1 MIEYLIDLLHQ
12 IELPVRNPVLILSLL
27 FFIIL
32 LVPFLFRRFH
42 IPGILGLILSG
53 VLIGPNGLNILEKS
67 DAINLFSTI
76 GLLYIMFMA
85 GLELDTNEFNK
96 YKYKSLLFGLFT
108 FSVPLMVG
116 FPICFYVLKFDFQ
129 ASFLVASMFSTHTLI
144 SYPIVSRWGIVS
156 QQAVAITVGGT
167 ILTDTAVLIMLAVIL
182 KTDHNGVP
190 SSFWLQLILSLTLFS
205 FVMFKIIPPVSRW
218 FFRKVESEKHSHYI
232 FVLAVIFFAA
242 FLSEIAGVEPI
253 IGAFMAGLALNS
265 LISHTSALFNRIEF
279 IGNALFIPFFLI
291 SVGMLVD
298 ISVLFNGN
306 HAVIIAIVLT
316 SVALIV
322 KWLAAW
328 LTQLTFSYNSVHR
341 RLIFGLSSS
350 HAAATLAIILV
361 GYDAKILDENT
372 LNATIILILITC
384 MVSSLVTER
393 AARELLIKQGLIDQ
407 HLNRIDQ
414 QNVFEKYLL
423 PISNQWSI
431 NRFLELSVI
440 FRKNVKHIPL
450 HVLQVVPADFPENE
464 LDKDDEFTLNLKKTA
479 AELDTP
485 VSFHREPD
493 FHIASG
499 ISRVANQVDAHYI
512 LLGWPQKS
520 GLIDRVFGEI
530 LDNVL
535 DTATQ
540 HLVVCRLQLPLVAH
554 QKLIISLPP
563 LAFTEPGFTDCFK
576 KWMQLSLELHLDV
589 VIFCTQETKSY
600 IKKLSAS
607 NYNFKNWK
615 FKVTDLNQ
623 NWFRSLEDYKTN
635 KEDLLVLMPGRPA
648 SASFLLE
655 QKEIPLYIEE
665 RFPENSVLLFYSGDA
680 I

>member
-384 MVSSLVTER
+384 VVSSLVTER

-423 PISNQWSI
+423 PISNQWSV

-623 NWFRSLEDYKTN
+623 NWFRSLEDFKTN

>member
-1 MIEYLIDLLHQ
+1 MHQYLIEIFHQ
-12 IELPVRNPVLILSLL
+12 IELPVRNPVLILSL
-27 FFIIL
+27 FFFVIL

-85 GLELDTNEFNK
+85 GLELDTHEFNK
-96 YKYKSLLFGLFT
+96 YKYKSLLFGLLT
-108 FSVPLMVG
+108 FIIPLLIG
-116 FPICFYVLKFDFQ
+116 FPICFYILNFDFQ

-156 QQAVAITVGGT
+156 QQAVAVTVGGT

-182 KTDHNGVP
+182 KTNNEGI
-190 SSFWLQLILSLTLFS
+190 SSAFWLQLLTSLIVFS
-205 FVMFKIIPPVSRW
+205 IIMFKVIPPISRW

-232 FVLAVIFFAA
+232 FVLSVIFLAA

-253 IGAFMAGLALNS
+253 IGAFMAGLALNP

-298 ISVLFNGN
+298 LSVLFNGN
-306 HAVIIAIVLT
+306 QAIIIAIIL
-316 SVALIV
+316 SIVALTV
-322 KWLAAW
+322 KWVAAW
-328 LTQLTFSYNSVHR
+328 LTQIIFSYQGVHR

-361 GYDAKILDENT
+361 GYEAKILDENT

-384 MVSSLVTER
+384 VVSSVVTER
-393 AARELLIKQGLIDQ
+393 AARELLLKQGLIDQ
-407 HLNRIDQ
+407 NLNHIDQ
-414 QNVFEKYLL
+414 QNVKEKFLL
-423 PISNQWSI
+423 SISNQWSL

-440 FRKNVKHIPL
+440 FRKNVKNIPL

-464 LDKDDEFTLNLKKTA
+464 LLAEDEFTLNLRKKA

-485 VSFHREPD
+485 VLFQREPD

-499 ISRVANQVDAHYI
+499 ITRVANQLDTHYI

-520 GLIDRVFGEI
+520 GLIDLVFGEL

-535 DTATQ
+535 DIAPQ
-540 HLVVCRLQLPLVAH
+540 HVLVCRLQLPLVAH
-554 QKLIISLPP
+554 QNLIIGLPP

-576 KWMQLSLELHLDV
+576 KWMQLSLELRLDV
-589 VIFCTQETKSY
+589 IIFCSEETKGY
-600 IKKLSAS
+600 IKKLHSTS
-607 NYNFKNWK
+607 FNFRNWK

-623 NWFRSLEDYKTN
+623 NWFRSIENHKVN
-635 KEDLLVLMPGRPA
+635 KEDLLILMPGRP
-648 SASFLLE
+648 SSVSFLLE
-655 QKEIPLYIEE
+655 QKEIPSYLEE
-665 RFPENSVLLFYSGDA
+665 YFPNNSVILFYSGDA

>member
-384 MVSSLVTER
+384 VVSSLVTER

-623 NWFRSLEDYKTN
+623 NWFRSLEDFKTN

>member
-232 FVLAVIFFAA
+232 FVLAVILFAA

-306 HAVIIAIVLT
+306 HAVIIAVVLT

-384 MVSSLVTER
+384 VVSSFVTER

-589 VIFCTQETKSY
+589 VIFCTEETKSY
-600 IKKLSAS
+600 IKKLSVS

>member
-1 MIEYLIDLLHQ
+1 MNEYLIDLFRQ

-27 FFIIL
+27 FFVIL
-32 LVPFLFRRFH
+32 LVPLLFRRFH

-67 DAINLFSTI
+67 EAINLFSTI

-108 FSVPLMVG
+108 FAIPLLVG
-116 FPICFYVLKFDFQ
+116 FPICFYLLKFDFQ

-182 KTDHNGVP
+182 KTNSEGVNNA
-190 SSFWLQLILSLTLFS
+190 FWLQLTISLFLFS
-205 FVMFKIIPPVSRW
+205 VVMFKVIPPVSRW

-232 FVLAVIFFAA
+232 FVLSVIFFAA

-298 ISVLFNGN
+298 LSVLFNGK

-316 SVALIV
+316 SVALLV

-328 LTQLTFSYNSVHR
+328 LTQMVFAFQGVHR

-361 GYDAKILDENT
+361 GFEAGILDENT
-372 LNATIILILITC
+372 LNATIILILFTC
-384 MVSSLVTER
+384 VISSIVTER
-393 AARELLIKQGLIDQ
+393 AARELLLKEGLID
-407 HLNRIDQ
+407 HNLNRIDQ
-414 QNVFEKYLL
+414 NDVSEKYLL
-423 PISNQWSI
+423 PISNQWSLD
-431 NRFLELSVI
+431 RFLELSVI
-440 FRKNVKHIPL
+440 FRKNVKQVPL
-450 HVLQVVPADFPENE
+450 HVLQVVPADYPENE
-464 LDKDDEFTLNLKKTA
+464 LVIEDSFTRSLHKTA
-479 AELDTP
+479 AELETKI
-485 VSFHREPD
+485 VFQREPD

-499 ISRVANQVDAHYI
+499 ITRVANQMDANYI

-520 GLIDRVFGEI
+520 GLLDRVFGEI
-530 LDNVL
+530 LDNIL
-535 DTATQ
+535 DTAPQ
-540 HLVVCRLQLPLVAH
+540 HILVCRLQLPLVAH
-554 QKLIISLPP
+554 QKLIIGLPP

-576 KWMQLSLELHLDV
+576 KWMQLSLELHMDV
-589 VIFCTQETKSY
+589 IIFCSEETKGY
-600 IKKLSAS
+600 IKKLNSK
-607 NYNFKNWK
+607 NYNFRNWK
-615 FKVTDLNQ
+615 FRVTDLNQ
-623 NWFRSLEDYKTN
+623 NWFKSIDNYKIN
-635 KEDLLVLMPGRPA
+635 KADLLVFMPGRPA
-648 SASFLLE
+648 SASFLME
-655 QKEIPLYIEE
+655 QNEIPSYIEQ
-665 RFPENSVLLFYSGDA
+665 RFPDNSVILFYSGAA

>member
-1 MIEYLIDLLHQ
+1 MIEYLVDLLHQ

-108 FSVPLMVG
+108 FSVPLMIG
-116 FPICFYVLKFDFQ
+116 FPICFYVLKFEFQ

-298 ISVLFNGN
+298 IFVLFNGN
-306 HAVIIAIVLT
+306 HAVIIAVVLT

-328 LTQLTFSYNSVHR
+328 LTQLTFSYKSVHR

-384 MVSSLVTER
+384 VVSSLVTER

-423 PISNQWSI
+423 PISNQWSF

-589 VIFCTQETKSY
+589 VIFCTEETKSY

-615 FKVTDLNQ
+615 FRVTDLNQ

-655 QKEIPLYIEE
+655 QKEIPLYIED

>member
-384 MVSSLVTER
+384 VVSSLVTER

-540 HLVVCRLQLPLVAH
+540 HLVVCRLQLPFVAH

>member
-384 MVSSLVTER
+384 VVSSLVTER

-423 PISNQWSI
+423 PISNQWSV

>member
-1 MIEYLIDLLHQ
+1 MNTYLMEWMNQ

-27 FFIIL
+27 FIVIL
-32 LVPFLFRRFH
+32 LVPLLFRRFH

-53 VLIGPNGLNILEKS
+53 VLIGPNGLNVLEKS

-96 YKYKSLLFGLFT
+96 YKHKSLLFGLFT
-108 FSVPLMVG
+108 FAIPLLVG
-116 FPICFYVLKFDFQ
+116 FPICYYILKFDYQ

-144 SYPIVSRWGIVS
+144 SYPIVSRWGIGTH
-156 QQAVAITVGGT
+156 QAVAITVGGT

-182 KTDHNGVP
+182 NTVNEGFYYP
-190 SSFWLQLILSLTLFS
+190 FWIQLVFSLLLFS
-205 FVMFKIIPPVSRW
+205 IVMFKIIPPISRW

-232 FVLAVIFFAA
+232 FVLSVIFFAA
-242 FLSEIAGVEPI
+242 FLSEIAGLEPI

-265 LISHTSALFNRIEF
+265 LVSHTSALFNRIEF
-279 IGNALFIPFFLI
+279 IGNALFIPFFLV

-298 ISVLFNGN
+298 LSVLFKGN
-306 HAVIIAIVLT
+306 HAIMIALILT
-316 SVALIV
+316 TVALLV

-328 LTQLTFSYNSVHR
+328 LTQQVFSFEGVHR

-361 GYDAKILDENT
+361 GYEAEILDENT

-384 MVSSLVTER
+384 VVSSVVTEG
-393 AARELLIKQGLIDQ
+393 AARALLLKQGLSDQHVNAIDQ
-407 HLNRIDQ
+407 DHVSDK
-414 QNVFEKYLL
+414 FLL
-423 PISNQWSI
+423 AMANPRSVD
-431 NRFLELSVI
+431 RFLELIVVL
-440 FRKNVKHIPL
+440 RGKVKQIPL
-450 HVLQVVPADFPENE
+450 HILQVVPADFPEE
-464 LDKDDEFTLNLKKTA
+464 DVPVEDEFTRDLHKKA
-479 AELDTP
+479 AALDTP
-485 VSFHREPD
+485 ILFSREPD

-499 ISRVANQVDAHYI
+499 ISRVANQLDAHFI

-535 DTATQ
+535 DTAPQ
-540 HLVVCRLQLPLVAH
+540 HILVCRLQLPLIAH
-554 QKLIISLPP
+554 RRLIIGLPP

-576 KWMQLSLELHLDV
+576 KWMQLSLAFHLDV
-589 VIFCTQETKSY
+589 LIFCSEEAKGY
-600 IKKLSAS
+600 IKKLHSPG
-607 NYNFKNWK
+607 YNFKNWK
-615 FKVTDLNQ
+615 FKVTDLHQ
-623 NWFRSLEDYKTN
+623 NWFRSIENDKIN

-655 QKEIPLYIEE
+655 QKEIPSYLEDH
-665 RFPENSVLLFYSGDA
+665 FPDNSVILFYSGAA

>member
-1 MIEYLIDLLHQ
+1 MIEYLIDLLHE

-384 MVSSLVTER
+384 VVSSLVTER

-485 VSFHREPD
+485 VTFHREPD

-665 RFPENSVLLFYSGDA
+665 RSPENSVLLFYSGDA

>member
-1 MIEYLIDLLHQ
+1 MIEYLLDLLHQ

-384 MVSSLVTER
+384 VVSSLVTER

>member
-190 SSFWLQLILSLTLFS
+190 SSFWIQLILSLTLFS

-384 MVSSLVTER
+384 VVSSLVTER

>member
-190 SSFWLQLILSLTLFS
+190 SSFWIQLILSLTLFS

-384 MVSSLVTER
+384 VVSSLVTER

-423 PISNQWSI
+423 PISNQWSV

>member
-232 FVLAVIFFAA
+232 FVLAVILFAA

-306 HAVIIAIVLT
+306 HAVIIAVVLT

-384 MVSSLVTER
+384 VVSSFVTER

-499 ISRVANQVDAHYI
+499 ISRVANQVDANYI

-530 LDNVL
+530 LENVL

-589 VIFCTQETKSY
+589 VIFCTEETKSY
-600 IKKLSAS
+600 IKKLSVS

>member
-384 MVSSLVTER
+384 VVSSLVTER

>member
-232 FVLAVIFFAA
+232 FVLAVILFAA

-306 HAVIIAIVLT
+306 HAVIIAVVLT

-384 MVSSLVTER
+384 VVSSLVTER

-499 ISRVANQVDAHYI
+499 ISRVANQVDANYI

-530 LDNVL
+530 LENVL

-589 VIFCTQETKSY
+589 VIFCTEETKSY

>member
-232 FVLAVIFFAA
+232 FVLAVILFAA

-306 HAVIIAIVLT
+306 HAVIIAVVLT

-384 MVSSLVTER
+384 VVSSFVTER

-499 ISRVANQVDAHYI
+499 ISRVANQVDANYI

-530 LDNVL
+530 LENVL

-589 VIFCTQETKSY
+589 VIFCTEETKSY